1 MSVYKKVIVRPVKRV
16 VRKTVATIALLS
28 LELLVVLIA
37 FFGAMSIFVFVA
49 RMVLRKKNGFDVM
62 ADVFITRYIN
72 DGNTDIMQIFSFLGD
87 HMFLIPA
94 NLVLIC
100 YFLFIKK
107 HRWYSIKV
115 PAVAISGV
123 ILMFVLKFIF
133 HRERPLT
140 PLLEPA
146 RGLSFPS
153 GHSLMSFTFY
163 GLLIYLVW
171 QNVQNRLLSS
181 ILVTLLLVVI
191 LFIGISRVYL
201 EVHYA
206 TDVIAGFC
214 MGLMW
219 LVVSIYTLDKMEKY
233 SRRNVNPVVQAQ

>member
-1 MSVYKKVIVRPVKRV
+1 MSVYKKIIVKPVKRAV
-16 VRKTVATIALLS
+16 KKTIATITLLS
-28 LELLVVLIA
+28 LELLVVLVA
-37 FFGAMSIFVFVA
+37 FFGAFSLFIFVA
-49 RMVLRKKNGFDVM
+49 RMVLKKRNGFDIW
-62 ADVFITRYIN
+62 ADNFITRYIN
-72 DGNTDIMQIFSFLGD
+72 DGNTNIMQFFSLMGD
-87 HMFLIPA
+87 HRFLIPA
-94 NLVLIC
+94 NLVLIF

-123 ILMFVLKFIF
+123 LLMFVLKFIF
-133 HRERPLT
+133 QRERPLT

-171 QNVQNRLLSS
+171 RNVESKLWSS
-181 ILVTLLLVVI
+181 ILVTLLLIMI

-206 TDVIAGFC
+206 TDVIAGFS

-219 LVVSIYTLDKMEKY
+219 LVLSIYILDKMEKY
-233 SRRNVNPVVQAQ
+233 SRRKVNPVVQAQ

>member
-1 MSVYKKVIVRPVKRV
+1 MSVYKRIIVKPVKRV
-16 VRKTVATIALLS
+16 VKKTIATITLLS
-28 LELLVVLIA
+28 LELLVVLVA
-37 FFGAMSIFVFVA
+37 FFGAFSLFIFVA
-49 RMVLRKKNGFDVM
+49 RMVLKKRNGFDVW
-62 ADVFITRYIN
+62 ADNFITRYIN
-72 DGNTDIMQIFSFLGD
+72 DGNTELMQFFSLMGD
-87 HMFLIPA
+87 HRFLIPA

-115 PAVAISGV
+115 PTVAISGV
-123 ILMFVLKFIF
+123 ILMFLLKFIF
-133 HRERPLT
+133 QRERPLT

-171 QNVQNRLLSS
+171 KNVKSKLWTSV
-181 ILVTLLLVVI
+181 LVTLLLVMI
-191 LFIGISRVYL
+191 LCIGISRVYL

-206 TDVIAGFC
+206 TDVIAGFS

-219 LVVSIYTLDKMEKY
+219 LVLSIYILDKMEKY
-233 SRRNVNPVVQAQ
+233 SRRKVNPVVQAQ